1 MSWLKRLINNDGAKN
16 GPNEVHASVAHKHSN
31 EMLES
36 AVQTLTEFAVAH
48 FGKRT
53 PWGVEIEELYALSRK
68 GWQNEIPTHGAV
80 LDIRQTPEILVQVT
94 MNSPQDYM
102 VRVLTERKLPNDPI
116 SGFSPVASKIIPA
129 QQSVLRTTLEE
140 FIRQRFIPKE

>member
-1 MSWLKRLINNDGAKN
+1 MSWLKKLINNDGAKN
-16 GPNEVHASVAHKHSN
+16 GPTEAHVPVAHKHSD

-36 AVQTLTEFAVAH
+36 AVHTLTDFASAH
-48 FGKRT
+48 YGKRT
-53 PWGVEIEELYALSRK
+53 PWGVEIEELYALSHK

-80 LDIRQTPEILVQVT
+80 LDIRQAPEILVQVT
-94 MNSPQDYM
+94 INGPQDYM
-102 VRVLTERKLPNDPI
+102 VRVLAEKKLPNDPV

-140 FIRQRFIPKE
+140 FIRQRFIPKQ